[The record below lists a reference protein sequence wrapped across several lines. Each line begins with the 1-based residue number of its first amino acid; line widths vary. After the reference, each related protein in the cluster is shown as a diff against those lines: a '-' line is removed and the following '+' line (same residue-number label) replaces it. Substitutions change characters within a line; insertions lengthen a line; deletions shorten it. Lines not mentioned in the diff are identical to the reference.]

1 MTSKSQQ
8 HPAATDSGLSIMVCH
23 LAIDLGEKI
32 TVVIGNFHHIISIC
46 LARSP
51 GSSIATEWCRLQPA
65 AVHKE
70 MCMCHIEIHAH
81 KHSTDICNSASDRF
95 VFLTDPQ
102 QQIISR
108 VTHKAPQGPL
118 SKSHPP
124 YRRHKNNLGIKSIC
138 KKRILQTRG
147 LGKKINGDQ
156 WQSSVDTLFP
166 QYLKKTFGRRCSLS

>member
-1 MTSKSQQ
+1 MTIKSQQ

-81 KHSTDICNSASDRF
+81 TRTHAHKHSTDICNSACDRF

-108 VTHKAPQGPL
+108 LTHKAPQGPL

-124 YRRHKNNLGIKSIC
+124 YRRHNNLGIKSIC
-138 KKRILQTRG
+138 KRG
-147 LGKKINGDQ
+147 SYRQEALVKKSMGINGSQ
-156 WQSSVDTLFP
+156 A
-166 QYLKKTFGRRCSLS
+166 